1 MAFDLDFDELGQRV
15 KRGAQALGTQA
26 QQLGAQAAG
35 AARSAYDQY
44 APKVQD
50 AVGQAKTKAQSA
62 LGAAPAAAEPP
73 LPRPGVQ
80 SVPVEEINY
89 RPFNGTAA
97 DPLRMGQSGLPV
109 GSSATDDSLVRI
121 RANAATRLHNQ
132 QAAPALDSLDNTTST
147 GSPSAKPTPAETAQS
162 ALDKAAKVTGDTGRS
177 KLGPVVKG
185 AGLGALAL
193 AQPVVN
199 AKEVYDQTGG
209 DLAETGKQILHDGA
223 GLAGSAIGYVTG
235 GRLGTA
241 GGLAGGAGGD
251 YAGHLVANKVDS
263 FLGGDGM
270 SPLEAAQQRQA
281 VTQGGGS
288 GQPPIAPPATA
299 LGAPEPQPPLQV
311 SRPGLE
317 VTGAQVA
324 QGGTTRTAAAQPAQV
339 APAQAA
345 ATAADLGAP
354 GTGTL
359 SFIGG
364 GQEAMARNNRAADI
378 YAGMNEDGRRQ
389 IAQNRLE
396 GQLAQAQAS
405 LSYAR
410 QTGDRARAVD
420 LQREI
425 DSLNGR
431 LAEDGRNNTLRDNA
445 RTQAGASLA
454 GSRAAAQ
461 AQLAAAKAQSDMV
474 KLQLGLGKDNTELDD
489 KRAAV
494 NREAAAQ
501 QAADQFG
508 VTNEDGKKAI
518 PDATAQMLSAGSQN
532 WVDQQRQALSTQLAQ
547 LQSAAASGDPQAQAA
562 YKAAVQQRDSFIR
575 GVYKTDNQG
584 NVVSTKAWDE
594 MDPAFRQQYLDHVAL
609 QQRLQAPQTDSRA
622 GTMAALGALIPGAAT
637 VANKFP
643 GGRAVGALATLG
655 AGALGYSGGK
665 QLTGARSD
673 VAQGPNGLDPTLAN
687 NIASVVPDGDN
698 VLLQLKDGSRVSL
711 QELANVNQ
719 NPGVLGYSRNNL
731 GAGKAD
737 NRYAPVADAGARH
750 LIATAGQ
757 MSADD
762 LAKASAYLQR
772 FPGLDPR
779 LAAQLQALNIQK
791 R

>member
-97 DPLRMGQSGLPV
+97 DPLRMGQSGLPA
-109 GSSATDDSLVRI
+109 GSSATDDSMVRI

-132 QAAPALDSLDNTTST
+132 QAAPALDPLDNTTST

-162 ALDKAAKVTGDTGRS
+162 ALDKAAKVTGDTNRA

-235 GRLGTA
+235 SRLGMA

-270 SPLEAAQQRQA
+270 SPLEASQQRQVA
-281 VTQGGGS
+281 TQGGGS

-489 KRAAV
+489 KRSAV
-494 NREAAAQ
+494 NREAAAK
-501 QAADQFG
+501 QATDQLG
-508 VTNEDGKKAI
+508 VSGADGKKAI

-532 WVDQQRQALSTQLAQ
+532 WVDQQRDALTGQLAQ
-547 LQSAAASGDPQAQAA
+547 LQTAAASGDPQAKAA
-562 YKAAVQQRDSFIR
+562 YTQAMQKREAFIR

-584 NVVSTKAWDE
+584 NVTSTKAWDE
-594 MDPAFRQQYLDHVAL
+594 MDPFFRQKYLDHVAV
-609 QQRLQAPQTDSRA
+609 QQRLQAPQSDDRRTA
-622 GTMAALGALIPGAAT
+622 LTLGAAALPAIAT
-637 VANKFP
+637 VAGKFP
-643 GGRAVGALATLG
+643 LGRLAGTTATLA
-655 AGALGYSGGK
+655 AGALGYSAGTAW
-665 QLTGARSD
+665 TGERSK
-673 VAQGPNGLDPTLAN
+673 VNQGPNGLDPTLAQ
-687 NIASVVPDGDN
+687 NITGVVPDRDN
-698 VLLQLKDGSRVSL
+698 VIMQLADGSRISL
-711 QELANVNQ
+711 QELSKANP
-719 NPGVLGYSRNNL
+719 NPGILGFTTIDKQAGNNDRF
-731 GAGKAD
+731 KE
-737 NRYAPVADAGARH
+737 VANAGARH

-757 MSADD
+757 MNADD
-762 LAKASAYLQR
+762 LAKASAYLQNY
-772 FPGLDPR
+772 PGLDPQ
-779 LAAQLQALNIQK
+779 LAKQLQALNIQ
-791 R
+791 RR